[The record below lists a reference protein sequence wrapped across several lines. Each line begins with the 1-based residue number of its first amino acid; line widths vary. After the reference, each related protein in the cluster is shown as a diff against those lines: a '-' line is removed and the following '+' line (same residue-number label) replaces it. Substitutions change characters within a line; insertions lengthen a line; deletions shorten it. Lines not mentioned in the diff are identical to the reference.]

1 MNQFLHFLV
10 PDALDRALLI
20 IGAVIGTVI
29 DFLYGGWS
37 SGLTW
42 LGCLAL
48 VDFATGSI
56 AAWQAHAWS
65 SDAGSTGLKRK
76 IVLWV
81 FVAIAHGIDVT
92 FAEAGFTALS
102 FMSITVIALTVTE
115 AGSIVENIDRMGN
128 GKFVPAVIRRGLKAA
143 QRVVDERVDKS
154 FGEEEKKDG
163 QA

>member
-1 MNQFLHFLV
+1 MQQFMDFLI
-10 PDALDRALLI
+10 PDRLDRVLFVL
-20 IGAVIGTVI
+20 GAGLGAAV

-37 SGLTW
+37 AGLTW

-48 VDFATGSI
+48 ADFATGSI
-56 AAWQAHAWS
+56 AAWRGHAWS
-65 SDAGSTGLKRK
+65 SDAGATGVRRK
-76 IVLWV
+76 VVLWV

-92 FAEAGFTALS
+92 LAEAGFTALS

-128 GKFVPAVIRRGLKAA
+128 GKFVPPVIRRGLKAA